1 MQTWLSWIVLDQ
13 SLSQIVVKRLV
24 RATVTSKLDWGL
36 LTHLAVGCR
45 PPFLSIWASPLATW
59 VSLQHCNWLSPSEWP
74 KLEIKAEASVS
85 SMAWC
90 QVIYH
95 HLCLIMLVIQASPG
109 VVWEWTTQRYR
120 IMRRRWPGG
129 DISETGY
136 FSFRN
141 IEMGQMLAIQIWLRN
156 LYHKSSTLFFQLT
169 FLIYFSFPSPL
180 STSWLTEKHLLS
192 CSIFCSDW
200 DSSTSSCTSGPPILM
215 KLTA

>member
-129 DISETGY
+129 TSQ
-136 FSFRN
+136 R
-141 IEMGQMLAIQIWLRN
+141 LAISALETSKWAKCWLFRFDSGIYTIN
-156 LYHKSSTLFFQLT
+156 PAPFFSSL
-169 FLIYFSFPSPL
+169 PS
-180 STSWLTEKHLLS
+180 
-192 CSIFCSDW
+192 
-200 DSSTSSCTSGPPILM
+200 
-215 KLTA
+215 